1 MRMLKP
7 HLREVT
13 NEADRNVPPTLP
25 EQAAFLG
32 SAPALTLTCVG
43 GVCGVCTHACV
54 DLPEHRPRPERERPG
69 APVVGSRTEACC
81 FWMKRLQT
89 ARGGAKGQLADR
101 GGKGAEPPNGK
112 IKLYTDLLQPSAPTG
127 FHTQS

>member
-13 NEADRNVPPTLP
+13 NEADRKVPPTLP

-43 GVCGVCTHACV
+43 GVWCVSVGRVCLVCWFVCVWGVCVCV
-54 DLPEHRPRPERERPG
+54 CLAH
-69 APVVGSRTEACC
+69 VG
-81 FWMKRLQT
+81 
-89 ARGGAKGQLADR
+89 GGCMFGVC
-101 GGKGAEPPNGK
+101 
-112 IKLYTDLLQPSAPTG
+112 
-127 FHTQS
+127 